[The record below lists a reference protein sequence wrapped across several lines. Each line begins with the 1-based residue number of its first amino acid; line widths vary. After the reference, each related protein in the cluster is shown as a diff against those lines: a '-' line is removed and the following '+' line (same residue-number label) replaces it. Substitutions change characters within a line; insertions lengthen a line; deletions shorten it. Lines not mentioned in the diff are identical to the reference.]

1 MYCAL
6 QPWPQAGGLRDGMD
20 LPAPAWGMSNAIVL
34 GMYVYSLLEWSCTDI
49 TMQGMYT
56 SWHKIFITSCEGTNN
71 TELGGAFSQA
81 LGQTL
86 LTQHLWVR
94 LAVPLIDYRYHWS
107 HACKMGMPQPHF
119 LLATWSIQ
127 RHVNVQQRGWVKQD
141 ELRNTVQKQ
150 WNLNYELWCTKS

>member
-1 MYCAL
+1 MPYSL
-6 QPWPQAGGLRDGMD
+6 DPRQVDWGMGWTCQ
-20 LPAPAWGMSNAIVL
+20 PAWGMSNAIVL

-71 TELGGAFSQA
+71 TAGRSF
-81 LGQTL
+81 
-86 LTQHLWVR
+86 LTRGVRPNTTHTAPLVR